1 MECRTL
7 GSQDPKIPRTNIGC
21 QDPEIIGYQDL
32 GNLSRHELKDNLKKL
47 REDLFCNMIS
57 HPEVRTKSW
66 DSTTQNISALK
77 LKVNVGRQMIN
88 YNFNDCWHYCEI
100 NEKLV
105 ESQAEQ

>member
-1 MECRTL
+1 
-7 GSQDPKIPRTNIGC
+7 
-21 QDPEIIGYQDL
+21 
-32 GNLSRHELKDNLKKL
+32 
-47 REDLFCNMIS
+47 MIS

-100 NEKLV
+100 NDKLSNEIMKLLKPFV
-105 ESQAEQ
+105 LVTVHPLETAQIYHL

>member
-1 MECRTL
+1 
-7 GSQDPKIPRTNIGC
+7 
-21 QDPEIIGYQDL
+21 
-32 GNLSRHELKDNLKKL
+32 
-47 REDLFCNMIS
+47 MIS

-100 NEKLV
+100 NDKLSNEIMKLLKPFV
-105 ESQAEQ
+105 LVTVHPLETAQICHL

>member
-1 MECRTL
+1 
-7 GSQDPKIPRTNIGC
+7 
-21 QDPEIIGYQDL
+21 
-32 GNLSRHELKDNLKKL
+32 
-47 REDLFCNMIS
+47 MIS

-100 NEKLV
+100 NDKLSNEIMKLLKPFV
-105 ESQAEQ
+105 LVTAHPLETAQICHL

>member
-1 MECRTL
+1 
-7 GSQDPKIPRTNIGC
+7 
-21 QDPEIIGYQDL
+21 
-32 GNLSRHELKDNLKKL
+32 
-47 REDLFCNMIS
+47 MIS